1 MFSSVIKKTIKNYEN
16 LHTLIGCLSTTKDL
30 RARIKIPVAD
40 KINNTAI
47 AVQALKEEEEKKSD
61 GDMIYTVSVVV
72 KN

>member
-1 MFSSVIKKTIKNYEN
+1 M
-16 LHTLIGCLSTTKDL
+16 
-30 RARIKIPVAD
+30 PVAD